1 MGQEETVEAINCARE
16 AFMTFRNTLAKDR
29 EQMLLKVRDFM
40 VSNADDFGSV
50 LTMEMGKPLAEAK
63 GEVMYA
69 ASYMDWFAAE
79 SRRIYGDIAPPN
91 LHGRRLLFAK
101 QPVGV
106 VGFITPWNFPSAML
120 ARKFGA
126 AIATGC
132 TIVTKPAEDTP
143 FSTTL
148 WAKACEY
155 AGIPKGVFNVITCS
169 RDNADIVGRTLCT
182 HPKVAKI
189 SFTGS
194 TPVGKLLMKQ
204 AAEGMKRFS
213 GELGGNAPFIVF
225 NSADLDKA
233 VAGLMAS
240 KFRCSGQ
247 TCICSNRIFVQDGV
261 YDEFVAK
268 FKQAVAGLVVGNGM
282 DKGIT
287 QGPLIN
293 QKAVDKVKDLCDDA
307 VSKGAKAV
315 LGGKIHQRGGYFFEP
330 TVLTEVGPG
339 MKIFEEE
346 IFGPIA
352 SIIRFKSESEVVEK
366 ANDTRSGLASY
377 FYSQDYS
384 QVWRVAEQLE
394 YGMVGIN
401 EGAPSSV
408 EIPFGGVK
416 ESGFGR
422 EGSKY
427 GCDDYLSL
435 KLMCFG
441 NVDSK
446 PQN

>member
-1 MGQEETVEAINCARE
+1 MFT
-16 AFMTFRNTLAKDR
+16 
-29 EQMLLKVRDFM
+29 
-40 VSNADDFGSV
+40 
-50 LTMEMGKPLAEAK
+50 
-63 GEVMYA
+63 A
-69 ASYMDWFAAE
+69 ANLEWFAGEA
-79 SRRIYGDIAPPN
+79 RRIYGDLAPPN
-91 LHGRRLLFAK
+91 AKGRRLIFSK
-101 QPVGV
+101 EPVGV

-247 TCICSNRIFVQDGV
+247 TCVCANRVFVQSGI
-261 YDEFVAK
+261 YDEFISK
-268 FKQAVAGLVVGNGM
+268 FKNSVSELQVGDGLDPATN
-282 DKGIT
+282 

-293 QKAVDKVKDLCDDA
+293 QKAVEKVNRLVADA
-307 VSKGAKAV
+307 VGKGADV
-315 LGGKIHQRGGYFFEP
+315 VIGGKQHDKGGNFFEP
-330 TVLTEVGPG
+330 TILTNVDPTME
-339 MKIFEEE
+339 IFKEE
-346 IFGPIA
+346 IFGPVA
-352 SIIRFKSESEVVEK
+352 SIIKFSDEKEVVEK
-366 ANDTRSGLASY
+366 ANDTRAGLAAY
-377 FYSQDYS
+377 FFSNDYS

-394 YGMVGIN
+394 YGIVGIN
-401 EGAPSSV
+401 EGLPSSV

-416 ESGFGR
+416 ESGCGR

-427 GCDDYLSL
+427 GCDDYLNI

-441 NVDSK
+441 NVDA
-446 PQN
+446 